1 MKAYLCRPIITR
13 KKEIYYHKKFF
24 SQEKIRDLLMT
35 ETESKSIVNSIMQQP
50 ILYGDFAKA
59 LDEGEPR
66 IYDNLLK
73 YDVVKALFVEV
84 SPISYFL

>member
-1 MKAYLCRPIITR
+1 
-13 KKEIYYHKKFF
+13 
-24 SQEKIRDLLMT
+24 
-35 ETESKSIVNSIMQQP
+35 MQLP